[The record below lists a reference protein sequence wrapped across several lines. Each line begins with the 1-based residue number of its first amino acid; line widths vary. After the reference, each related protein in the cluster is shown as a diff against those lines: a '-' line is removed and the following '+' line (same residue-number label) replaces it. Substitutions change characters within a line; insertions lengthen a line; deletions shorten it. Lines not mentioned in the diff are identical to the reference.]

1 MIHYGPQDAYY
12 ENGHIRTVNLHYVY
26 LNHFISHQLAR
37 LNPQERFVLRKQTC
51 RIAYFNTT

>member
-1 MIHYGPQDAYY
+1 MVLKMLIMKMGTSTLL
-12 ENGHIRTVNLHYVY
+12 IFIMY